1 MQRKTIINILKYVLG
16 IGFLVAVLAWFDI
29 FNSLYLLSDIQIE
42 FFVIACLIVVCVHLL
57 KTLRFYALA
66 QELDVPNTFWQMILA
81 HMIAP
86 IVGRVTPGKLGE
98 LSKVALLKG
107 DKKILSFVF
116 ILEKLADMITLCIVA
131 VFGIYAFGN
140 YMQAWLGMVVIIIA
154 ALIVLWKFEKFLNF
168 FFGKNLLADQWFKE
182 NLMKVG
188 YMQWLL
194 YLAYSTLIRFL
205 ILSVPWIV
213 AKALGIGV
221 PMWLMFMIFA
231 VSSLIGNL
239 SGLPGGIG
247 TREASFGFLLI
258 TYAFIAKEPA
268 GIIVL
273 LSLLAD
279 VLVEGILAAS
289 GWTINLIRDA

>member
-1 MQRKTIINILKYVLG
+1 M
-16 IGFLVAVLAWFDI
+16 
-29 FNSLYLLSDIQIE
+29 
-42 FFVIACLIVVCVHLL
+42 
-57 KTLRFYALA
+57 
-66 QELDVPNTFWQMILA
+66 
-81 HMIAP
+81 
-86 IVGRVTPGKLGE
+86 
-98 LSKVALLKG
+98 
-107 DKKILSFVF
+107 
-116 ILEKLADMITLCIVA
+116 
-131 VFGIYAFGN
+131 
-140 YMQAWLGMVVIIIA
+140 
-154 ALIVLWKFEKFLNF
+154 KFLNF

-279 VLVEGILAAS
+279 VLVEGILAAI